1 MHIKIHYSNDTII
14 KTIFIN
20 HVICEIHLLV
30 IILFS
35 KLIKQGLFVNK
46 EYKEYQRKKNI
57 YKLLQKWNLLTVQ
70 CIQNYQWWS
79 HSSKDPS

>member
-1 MHIKIHYSNDTII
+1 MHIKKHYSNNTII

-20 HVICEIHLLV
+20 HVLCEIHIIV

-46 EYKEYQRKKNI
+46 EYKEYQTKKI
-57 YKLLQKWNLLTVQ
+57 Y
-70 CIQNYQWWS
+70 I
-79 HSSKDPS
+79 